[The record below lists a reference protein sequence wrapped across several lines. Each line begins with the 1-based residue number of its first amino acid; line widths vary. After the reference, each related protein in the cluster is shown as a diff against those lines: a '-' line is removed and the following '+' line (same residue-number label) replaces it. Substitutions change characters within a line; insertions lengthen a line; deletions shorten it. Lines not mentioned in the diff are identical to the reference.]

1 MSTTQE
7 NKMAIGPGKYDLYSS
22 AIQVATNAPG
32 VVVIV
37 IGPPEISGFSV
48 TGTVGVTKFLPKLL
62 REIADQLDLDVKDMG
77 DKLV

>member
-1 MSTTQE
+1 
-7 NKMAIGPGKYDLYSS
+7 MAIGPGKYDHYSS

-37 IGPPEISGFSV
+37 IGPPEISGFSI
-48 TGTVGVTKFLPKLL
+48 TGTAGVTKFLPKLL
-62 REIADQLDLDVKDMG
+62 KEIADQIEMDIKNMG